1 MKRNEMIKEILKKC
15 SDYELEEFEEM
26 SDKDVELAYYEVLGS
41 NDMFPNGRD
50 FEAED
55 EEF

>member
-15 SDYELEEFEEM
+15 SDYEKEEFDEM
-26 SDKDVELAYYEVLGS
+26 TDKEVELAYYEIVD
-41 NDMFPNGRD
+41 NTDMFPNGRD

>member
-1 MKRNEMIKEILKKC
+1 MERNEMIKEILKKC